1 VGIGEGT
8 VIVVEGPD
16 GAGKTT
22 FIELLKGYTNLE
34 VAPRV
39 VSKDAEAMVDL
50 REWVH
55 ENVRAG
61 WQELIFDRHRL
72 ISEPIYGPVL
82 REEFEPGFSSLSWF
96 YAMLEKF
103 YACKPVIVYCL
114 PPFDVVWKNVMSDDD
129 NRIFHTNGRALRQIW
144 SAYLNKACTDYALNK
159 HIIIY
164 DYTSDDPMFYVKR
177 IQHFINNRRKQ
188 VVINVQ

>member
-1 VGIGEGT
+1 M
-8 VIVVEGPD
+8 IVVEGPD

-22 FIELLKGYTNLE
+22 FIELLSKYIDLP

-39 VSKDAEAMVDL
+39 VSKDTEAMVDL

-55 ENVRAG
+55 DNVQKG
-61 WQELIFDRHRL
+61 WQEVIFDRHRL
-72 ISEPIYGPVL
+72 ISEPIYGPTL
-82 REEFEPGFSSLSWF
+82 RSEFEPGFSDLGWF

-103 YACKPVIVYCL
+103 YSCKPVIVYCL
-114 PPFDVVWKNVMSDDD
+114 PPFSTVWENVMSSDD
-129 NRIFHTNGRALRQIW
+129 NSIFHTNGRALRQIW
-144 SAYLNKACTDYALNK
+144 SGYLNKACTDFALRN
-159 HIIIY
+159 HTIIY

-177 IQHFINNRRKQ
+177 IQHYINNRRKQ